1 MTDGEVVRIGSRVC
15 IRDADGEA
23 EFDLVEP
30 HEADPIA
37 ERVSCDSPLGRALI
51 GRHVGDRVE
60 FRAPGGVLAVI
71 VVAVRS

>member
-1 MTDGEVVRIGSRVC
+1 
-15 IRDADGEA
+15 
-23 EFDLVEP
+23 
-30 HEADPIA
+30 
-37 ERVSCDSPLGRALI
+37 VSCDSPLGRALI